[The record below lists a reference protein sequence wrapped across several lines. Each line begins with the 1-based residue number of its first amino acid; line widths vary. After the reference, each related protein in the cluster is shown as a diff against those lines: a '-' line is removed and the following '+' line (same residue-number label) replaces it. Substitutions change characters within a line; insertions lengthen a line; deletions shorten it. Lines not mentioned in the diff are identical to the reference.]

1 MVRAVMPC
9 TVPLALVLRQA
20 PGTVPEKKLRLPS
33 NRRSAPR
40 SDQPAGSVPVSVLLP
55 SVRFF
60 ISVAEPHPAGR
71 VPALRTQQ
79 SPSDASQR

>member
-20 PGTVPEKKLRLPS
+20 PGTVPEKK
-33 NRRSAPR
+33 RSARR
-40 SDQPAGSVPVSVLLP
+40 SDQRAGGVPVSVLLP

-60 ISVAEPHPAGR
+60 ISVAEPHPAGS